1 MFLIKLVFSMIWLM
15 AKYQDLARRTQPDKV
30 LRDKAF
36 ETARNPEYDG
46 YQRALASMVFKFF
59 DEKSNGNGIKSNVKS
74 TII

>member
-15 AKYQDLARRTQPDKV
+15 AKYQDLARRTQSDKV